1 MVSLLNPNKD
11 IVVDVVNTL
20 ENGGP
25 NFRVHVTFY
34 DSSITISLVNPMNG
48 IMLKDDFS
56 RKRGELFLEHLH
68 PLRKNATG
76 TRAQF
81 MYEVERYANL
91 FFTLLREYKGF
102 IALDRNGTEDTNIYE
117 DQSKACGE
125 RV

>member
-1 MVSLLNPNKD
+1 MVSLNPNPPF
-11 IVVDVVNTL
+11 VVEEVNTL

-25 NFRVHVTFY
+25 NFKVHVTFY
-34 DSSITISLVNPMNG
+34 NSSITISLVNPMNG

-68 PLRKNATG
+68 PLRKNAAG

-81 MYEVERYANL
+81 MYEVERYADR
-91 FFTLLREYKGF
+91 FFCLLREYKGF
-102 IALDRNGTEDTNIYE
+102 IALDRAGTEDTAIYE
-117 DQSKACGE
+117 TEPEACGE

>member
-1 MVSLLNPNKD
+1 MVSLLNPNKA
-11 IVVDVVNTL
+11 IVVDEGTTL
-20 ENGGP
+20 KNGGP
-25 NFRVHVTFY
+25 NFKVHVTFY

-56 RKRGELFLEHLH
+56 RERGELFLEHLR
-68 PLRKNATG
+68 PLRKNAMG

-81 MYEVERYANL
+81 IYEVERYANV

-102 IALDRNGTEDTNIYE
+102 IFLDRTGSDDPATYLEEPQAY
-117 DQSKACGE
+117 GE